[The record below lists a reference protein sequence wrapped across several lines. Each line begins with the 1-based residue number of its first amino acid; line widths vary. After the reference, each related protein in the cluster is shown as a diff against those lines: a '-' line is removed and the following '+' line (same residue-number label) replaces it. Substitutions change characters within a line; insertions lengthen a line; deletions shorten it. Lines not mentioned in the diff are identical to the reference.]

1 MDSNKH
7 KKVAYEHIINGKS
20 KVDAYKSAYDV
31 PPNLTSKQLADRANR
46 VFSSKAVKA
55 EIDKLIEDCKD
66 SEIITRDDL
75 LNGLK
80 ELHDVAKENAYVST
94 VGDNGETVR
103 VLVPKAAEIYV
114 KVVDRIALMIGADAP
129 KEIKNDI
136 KFHVDEEMAKY
147 GN

>member
-1 MDSNKH
+1 MDGNKH

-129 KEIKNDI
+129 KKSENRVSFEFDKEIGDL
-136 KFHVDEEMAKY
+136 